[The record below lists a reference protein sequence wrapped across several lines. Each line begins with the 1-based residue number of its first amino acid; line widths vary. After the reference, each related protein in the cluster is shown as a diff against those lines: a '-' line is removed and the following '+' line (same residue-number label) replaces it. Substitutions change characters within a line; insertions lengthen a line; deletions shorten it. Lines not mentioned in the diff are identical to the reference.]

1 MSSRIRDN
9 IEHLKI
15 LGKEKKIKQATSLLK
30 INSYQELDDAANNT
44 SETEK
49 KSEESNLGVEES
61 IARIEE

>member
-44 SETEK
+44 SESEK

>member
-15 LGKEKKIKQATSLLK
+15 LGKEKKMQQATSLLK

-44 SETEK
+44 SESEK

>member
-15 LGKEKKIKQATSLLK
+15 LGKEKKMQQATSLLK

-44 SETEK
+44 SESEK

-61 IARIEE
+61 VARIEE